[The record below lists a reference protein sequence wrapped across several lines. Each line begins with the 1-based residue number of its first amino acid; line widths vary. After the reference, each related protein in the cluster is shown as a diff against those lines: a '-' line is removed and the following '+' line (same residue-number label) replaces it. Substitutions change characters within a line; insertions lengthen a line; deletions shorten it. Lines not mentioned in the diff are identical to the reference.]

1 MKKANMEFKQLI
13 YDLMNGSL
21 DLENYPV
28 KESAFVENEFAQGK
42 YCDKAYEQ
50 IYEANR
56 RLCQRLGVQE
66 DKDVE
71 TIISNFFGINEYLC
85 MKMFDYGVL
94 FNGCGKD

>member
-1 MKKANMEFKQLI
+1 MKKTDKEFKQLI

-21 DLENYPV
+21 DLSNYPV
-28 KESAFVENEFAQGK
+28 KESEFVENEFAQGK

-71 TIISNFFGINEYLC
+71 TIIRNFFGITEYLS
-85 MKMFDYGVL
+85 MKMYDYGVF
-94 FNGCGKD
+94 FNEIDVD

>member
-1 MKKANMEFKQLI
+1 MKKTDKEFKQLI

-21 DLENYPV
+21 DLSNYPV
-28 KESAFVENEFAQGK
+28 KESKFVENEFAQGK

-71 TIISNFFGINEYLC
+71 TIIRNFFGITEYLS
-85 MKMFDYGVL
+85 MKMYDYGVF
-94 FNGCGKD
+94 FNEIDVD